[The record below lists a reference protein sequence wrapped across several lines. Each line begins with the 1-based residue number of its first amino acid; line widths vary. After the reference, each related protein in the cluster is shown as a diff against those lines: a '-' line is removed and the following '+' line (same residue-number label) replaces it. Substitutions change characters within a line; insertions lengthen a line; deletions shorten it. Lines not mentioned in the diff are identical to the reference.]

1 MALEKIDKIK
11 KVSQKLQPQTRV
23 QEPNKDYFDAL
34 MQQRRV
40 TVEQT
45 EAVSKEA
52 PEKANAATLFDEVK
66 NLNQRPSVATRSSS
80 NELVAQAEDVI
91 AQIDTLKTK
100 LETPELDI
108 KSSVQ
113 TLLRNKLNH
122 IDENLKVALDKTGTE
137 VAKPERS
144 DGMSKP
150 IDRFLGLLT
159 HSQSQL
165 ETLASDVKAM
175 AVENEMSPASMLLI
189 QIKVA
194 KVQQEIELFTS
205 MLNKALES
213 TKTIMNVQV

>member
-11 KVSQKLQPQTRV
+11 KISTKIQPQTRI
-23 QEPNKDYFDAL
+23 QEPNKDYFDSL
-34 MQQRRV
+34 MQQKRV
-40 TVEQT
+40 TVDKAEGL
-45 EAVSKEA
+45 EKNAS
-52 PEKANAATLFDEVK
+52 EKAGATLFDEVRK
-66 NLNQRPSVATRSSS
+66 LNQRPDIATRSSP

-122 IDENLKVALDKTGTE
+122 IDDNLKVALDKTGSEYAT
-137 VAKPERS
+137 PERS

>member
-11 KVSQKLQPQTRV
+11 KVSTKLEPQTRIH
-23 QEPNKDYFDAL
+23 EPNKDYFDAL
-34 MQQRRV
+34 MQQQRV
-40 TVEQT
+40 TAEKVE
-45 EAVSKEA
+45 ASSKDA
-52 PEKANAATLFDEVK
+52 SEKAGATLFDEVQ
-66 NLNQRPSVATRSSS
+66 NLNRRPDIATRSSP

-100 LETPELDI
+100 LETPELNI

-159 HSQSQL
+159 HSQNQL

>member
-11 KVSQKLQPQTRV
+11 KVSQKLKPLTRV

-34 MQQRRV
+34 MQQQRV
-40 TVEQT
+40 TAGKT
-45 EAVSKEA
+45 EGISKDA
-52 PEKANAATLFDEVK
+52 TEKAGATLFDEVRS
-66 NLNQRPSVATRSSS
+66 LNQRPDVATRSSP
-80 NELVAQAEDVI
+80 NDLVAQAEDVI

-122 IDENLKVALDKTGTE
+122 IDENLKVALDKTGSE
-137 VAKPERS
+137 YAKPERS
-144 DGMSKP
+144 EGMSKP

-159 HSQSQL
+159 HSQNQL

>member
-1 MALEKIDKIK
+1 MALEKIDKIR
-11 KVSQKLQPQTRV
+11 KVSQKLSPQTRI

-34 MQQRRV
+34 MQQKRV
-40 TVEQT
+40 TAEKA
-45 EAVSKEA
+45 EGVSKDA
-52 PEKANAATLFDEVK
+52 SEKASATLFDEVR
-66 NLNQRPSVATRSSS
+66 NLNQRPDIATRSSS

-159 HSQSQL
+159 HSQNQL

>member
-11 KVSQKLQPQTRV
+11 KVSQKLKPLTRV

-34 MQQRRV
+34 MQQKRV
-40 TVEQT
+40 TAEKT
-45 EAVSKEA
+45 EGLSKDA
-52 PEKANAATLFDEVK
+52 SEKAGATLFDEVRS
-66 NLNQRPSVATRSSS
+66 LNQRPDVATRSSP
-80 NELVAQAEDVI
+80 NDLVAQAEDVI

-122 IDENLKVALDKTGTE
+122 IDENLKVALDKTGSE
-137 VAKPERS
+137 YAKPERS
-144 DGMSKP
+144 EGMSKP

-159 HSQSQL
+159 HSQNQL

>member
-11 KVSQKLQPQTRV
+11 KVSQKLKPLTRV

-34 MQQRRV
+34 MQQKRV
-40 TVEQT
+40 TAEKT
-45 EAVSKEA
+45 EGLSKDA
-52 PEKANAATLFDEVK
+52 SEKAGATLFDEVRS
-66 NLNQRPSVATRSSS
+66 LNQRPDVATRSSP
-80 NELVAQAEDVI
+80 NDLVAQAEDVI

-122 IDENLKVALDKTGTE
+122 IDENLKVALDKTGSE
-137 VAKPERS
+137 YAKPERS
-144 DGMSKP
+144 EGMSRP

-159 HSQSQL
+159 HSQNQL

>member
-11 KVSQKLQPQTRV
+11 SISTKLQPQTRI

-34 MQQRRV
+34 MQQKGV
-40 TVEQT
+40 AVEKT
-45 EAVSKEA
+45 EGLAKDAS
-52 PEKANAATLFDEVK
+52 EKAGATLFDEVR
-66 NLNQRPSVATRSSS
+66 NLNQRPEVATRSSP

-122 IDENLKVALDKTGTE
+122 IDENLKVALDKTGSE
-137 VAKPERS
+137 YARPEKS
-144 DGMSKP
+144 EGMSKP

-159 HSQSQL
+159 HSQNQL

>member
-1 MALEKIDKIK
+1 MALDKIDKIK
-11 KVSQKLQPQTRV
+11 KVSSKLNSLARV
-23 QEPNKDYFDAL
+23 QEPNKDYFDSL
-34 MQQRRV
+34 MQQKNV
-40 TVEQT
+40 TAEKA
-45 EAVSKEA
+45 EGVSKDVS
-52 PEKANAATLFDEVK
+52 EKAGATLFDEVK
-66 NLNQRPSVATRSSS
+66 NLNQRPEVATRSSS
-80 NELVAQAEDVI
+80 HDLVAQAEDVI

-108 KSSVQ
+108 KNSVQ

-122 IDENLKVALDKTGTE
+122 IDENLKVALDKTGSE
-137 VAKPERS
+137 YAKPERS
-144 DGMSKP
+144 EGMAKP

-159 HSQSQL
+159 HSQNQL
-165 ETLASDVKAM
+165 ETLASDVKSM
-175 AVENEMSPASMLLI
+175 AVNNEMSPASMLLI

>member
-11 KVSQKLQPQTRV
+11 RVSKNLQPQTRI
-23 QEPNKDYFDAL
+23 QEPNKDYFESL
-34 MQQRRV
+34 MQQKNV
-40 TVEQT
+40 TVEKT
-45 EAVSKEA
+45 EAVSNDA
-52 PEKANAATLFDEVK
+52 PKKAGATLFDEVK
-66 NLNQRPSVATRSSS
+66 NINQMPKVATRSSS

-122 IDENLKVALDKTGTE
+122 IDENLKVALDKTGSE
-137 VAKPERS
+137 YAKPERS
-144 DGMSKP
+144 EGMSKP

-159 HSQSQL
+159 HSQNQL

-175 AVENEMSPASMLLI
+175 AVNNEMSPASMLLI

>member
-11 KVSQKLQPQTRV
+11 SVTDKLQPQTRI
-23 QEPNKDYFDAL
+23 QEPNKDHFDTL
-34 MQQRRV
+34 MQQRDAA
-40 TVEQT
+40 VERT
-45 EAVSKEA
+45 EVASSEA
-52 PEKANAATLFDEVK
+52 PKKANATLFDEVK
-66 NLNQRPSVATRSSS
+66 NLNQRYDASSRSSP

-122 IDENLKVALDKTGTE
+122 IDENLKVALDKTGSEYTE
-137 VAKPERS
+137 PVRAE
-144 DGMSKP
+144 GMSKP
-150 IDRFLGLLT
+150 IDRFLGLLSN
-159 HSQSQL
+159 SQNQL
-165 ETLASDVKAM
+165 ETLATDVRAM
-175 AVENEMSPASMLLI
+175 SVSNEMSPASMLLI

-194 KVQQEIELFTS
+194 QVQQQIELFTS